1 MICLYTFPMLM
12 LDHPQM
18 NIFIQNI
25 SHVSRKHHTCQIYP
39 GLREL
44 DQGLFGWIYRDQG
57 DQLKGQYHFQC
68 CRQQEVIHI

>member
-1 MICLYTFPMLM
+1 MICLYIFPMLM

-25 SHVSRKHHTCQIYP
+25 SHGSRKNHTCQIYP

-44 DQGLFGWIYRDQG
+44 DQGLFS
-57 DQLKGQYHFQC
+57 
-68 CRQQEVIHI
+68 